1 VPKRNPTS
9 PNNGNNHHAPQQSF
23 GFDAPDP
30 PPPAEDDPSY
40 DPVPDQP
47 LPEEPT
53 WLYEAP
59 PPDTPTQ
66 SAIRNPQSAISS
78 ILSGLNPQQR
88 EAVETTS
95 GPLLIIAGPGS
106 GKTRVLTHR
115 IAYLMEVEN
124 IWPSRIC
131 AVTFTNKAAGEMKR
145 RLEGLV
151 GSRVKDLTIGTFHS
165 LGVRILRQD
174 ADSIG
179 YKRDFA
185 IYDDDDQL
193 ALVKQAIKD
202 IGLDEKMYPP
212 RGFLSRI
219 SDAKAVLAS
228 PEQALRQAENYRDEL
243 AARIYRRYQELLV
256 SNKAMDFDD
265 LIKLTIELFTEHPD
279 ILRRYQERFLH
290 VLVDEYQD
298 TSHSQYVMVKLLSGI
313 HKNLCVVG
321 DDDQCLPPGTL
332 VRTPTGEAPIEN
344 IQVGTTVLGGA
355 GRGTTAHAKA
365 SEVKQRPYKGKL
377 IEATLKSGRVLR
389 ATPNHICFAKLGV
402 RNDVHY
408 VYLMYRQDKG
418 YRIGIAVGAR
428 SDGRSPDLQNG
439 LMVRTN
445 GEHAD
450 KVWILRVCNT
460 REEAAYYENYY
471 AYEYGIPTMIFHT
484 AGRKL
489 LLSQQNVDKL
499 YAQIDTRT
507 RAARLMR
514 DLDIYEA
521 FPHHRPQG
529 ITDHNNQHRMLV
541 NLTAFGGNKP
551 SGQSPWFRHRVWLN
565 TTSRVLE
572 EQLIHG
578 GIATRA
584 GARSTWRVERA
595 YKDLSQTIAMSEQI
609 AHAAGA
615 TDIARWATL
624 TSGDK
629 FAFQPASHLRPTMIV
644 PTYQDGSIV
653 EDEIVSVKQVDYDG
667 PVYDLNV
674 ENLHNYIAN
683 SVVVHNSVYGWR
695 AADIR
700 NILDFER
707 DYPNAKVIVLGQNYR
722 STQTILKVA
731 EQVIKQNAQRKH
743 KDLWTENESGLP
755 ITLFEAYNETE
766 EAQYVAREVMRLTN
780 MDYSPKDI
788 AVMYRTNAQS
798 REIEQACMLYKVP
811 YQLVG
816 GVRFY
821 SRKEVKDVLS
831 ILRVVHN
838 PESNVDLVRM
848 INNTPMGKGI
858 GSKTV
863 AELDEYA
870 TRLRVTLYE
879 AMKRAVQDS
888 RRDRADA
895 LPPGTPVFTMPT
907 AKFVPLLSHIEEL
920 IASRDDLPVV
930 GLLDLLLSRT
940 GYQEFL
946 QDGTQ
951 EGEERWQNVMELRT
965 VAENYADLPLPE
977 QLGSFL
983 EDVALM
989 SDVDTLKEEKDAVT
1003 LITLHAAKG
1012 LEFPVVFIVGMDE
1025 GILPH
1030 SRALE
1035 AEEAGRD
1042 DQMEEER
1049 RLAYVGITRAKQ
1061 RLYMV
1066 YAFRRTLYGL
1076 TQTNGPSR
1084 FIADVPAELV
1094 TGRDPGT
1101 AFNPA
1106 RTAGTK
1112 MNTVPEKGL
1121 TAEEILRGNVSIY
1134 GKGASRTNPQSAIHN
1149 PQSGMRPSSYRTE
1162 KRREDLR
1169 TERNTR
1175 LNLTTGSDIAA
1186 RKQGATPPP
1195 ASPSNAFK
1203 VSDRVRHPTFGEGQI
1218 LAAKP
1223 SGNDQELTVMFKS
1236 HGTKRLLASAA
1247 RLEKL

>member
-1 VPKRNPTS
+1 VPKRNP
-9 PNNGNNHHAPQQSF
+9 NHDNTPQQSF
-23 GFDAPDP
+23 GFDIPDP
-30 PPPAEDDPSY
+30 TEPDTLDSPAEPYDSTLDDA
-40 DPVPDQP
+40 P

-53 WLYEAP
+53 WLNEAP
-59 PPDTPTQ
+59 PTADANTASHHSALRTPH
-66 SAIRNPQSAISS
+66 SALRTD

-88 EAVETTS
+88 EAVETVS

-115 IAYLMEVEN
+115 IAYLMEVEDV
-124 IWPSRIC
+124 WPSRIC
-131 AVTFTNKAAGEMKR
+131 AVTFTNKAASEMKR

-174 ADSIG
+174 ADAIG

-228 PEQALRQAENYRDEL
+228 PEQALRQAENYREEL
-243 AARIYRRYQELLV
+243 AARIYRRYQELLIA
-256 SNKAMDFDD
+256 NKAMDFDD
-265 LIKLTIELFTEHPD
+265 LIKLTIELFTERPD

-332 VRTPTGEAPIEN
+332 VRTPSGEVPIER
-344 IQVGTTVLGGA
+344 ITIGDPIFSGA
-355 GRGTTAHAKA
+355 GKGTAAITRVA
-365 SEVKQRPYKGKL
+365 EVKRGFYKGRLREIKL
-377 IEATLKSGRVLR
+377 HNGQVLR
-389 ATPNHICFAKLGV
+389 ATPNHMCFARL
-402 RNDVHY
+402 
-408 VYLMYRQDKG
+408 
-418 YRIGIAVGAR
+418 GAR
-428 SDGRSPDLQNG
+428 KAE
-439 LMVRTN
+439 V
-445 GEHAD
+445 
-450 KVWILRVCNT
+450 
-460 REEAAYYENYY
+460 
-471 AYEYGIPTMIFHT
+471 
-484 AGRKL
+484 
-489 LLSQQNVDKL
+489 
-499 YAQIDTRT
+499 
-507 RAARLMR
+507 
-514 DLDIYEA
+514 
-521 FPHHRPQG
+521 
-529 ITDHNNQHRMLV
+529 
-541 NLTAFGGNKP
+541 
-551 SGQSPWFRHRVWLN
+551 
-565 TTSRVLE
+565 
-572 EQLIHG
+572 
-578 GIATRA
+578 
-584 GARSTWRVERA
+584 
-595 YKDLSQTIAMSEQI
+595 
-609 AHAAGA
+609 
-615 TDIARWATL
+615 ARWATL
-624 TSGDK
+624 TTNDK
-629 FAFQPASHLRPTMIV
+629 FAFQPASYLHPSMIV
-644 PTYQDGSIV
+644 PVWENGNIV
-653 EDEIVSVKQVDYDG
+653 DCEIESVTHIDYEG

-674 ENLHNYIAN
+674 PQSHNYIAN
-683 SVVVHNSVYGWR
+683 GVVVHNSVYGWR

-707 DYPNAKVIVLGQNYR
+707 DYPNTKVIVLGQNYR

-766 EAQYVAREVMRLTN
+766 EAQYVSREVMRLTN
-780 MDYSPKDI
+780 MDYSYKDI

-863 AELDEYA
+863 SELDEYA
-870 TRLRVTLYE
+870 TKLRVTLYE
-879 AMKRAVQDS
+879 AMKQAVHDA

-907 AKFVPLLSHIEEL
+907 AKFVPLLANIEEL

-965 VAENYADLPLPE
+965 VAENYADLPTAE
-977 QLGSFL
+977 QLGKFL

-1066 YAFRRTLYGL
+1066 YAFRRTLYGM

-1084 FIADVPAELV
+1084 FIADVPADLV

-1106 RTAGTK
+1106 RTLGTK
-1112 MNTVPEKGL
+1112 MNSVPEKGL

-1134 GKGASRTNPQSAIHN
+1134 GKNASAFNSQSAIRN
-1149 PQSGMRPSSYRTE
+1149 PQPGMRPSSYRTE

-1175 LNLTTGSDIAA
+1175 LNLTTGSDLAA
-1186 RKQGATPPP
+1186 RKQGSSPPT
-1195 ASPSNAFK
+1195 SSTSSNAFK

-1223 SGNDQELTVMFKS
+1223 SGNDQELTVMFAS

-1247 RLEKL
+1247 RLEKV